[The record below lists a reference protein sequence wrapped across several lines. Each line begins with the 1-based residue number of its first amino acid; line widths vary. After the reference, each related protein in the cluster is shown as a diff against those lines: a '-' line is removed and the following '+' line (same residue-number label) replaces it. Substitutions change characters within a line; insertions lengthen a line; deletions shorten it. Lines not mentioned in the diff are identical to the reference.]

1 MTAEEILRI
10 VSQGESFT
18 VEFKS
23 EEKASLSDHELCKA
37 IVCLANGNGGILLIG
52 VEDNG
57 RITGAR
63 PRHGSL
69 TDPLRLKAA
78 VFNNTIPNLHVDVEN
93 FTIKESNVIA
103 INVSRSDRPVCT
115 ASGLYVRRAVMGT
128 GRPGCVPFYAHEME
142 SRRGNLGLFD
152 LTAQPVPSVRW
163 EDLDPIEFERLRRI
177 VKQYRGDKILLEL
190 DDFEMGKALGLV
202 EGNSKPE
209 HPTLTGV
216 LLLGNEEI
224 LRSIVP
230 AHEVAFQVL
239 RGTKVEVNNFYRS
252 PLVRIVEEIMTQF
265 RAYNREKEIM
275 MGLFRM
281 GVPDY
286 SEQGVREAFL
296 NTLIH
301 RDYQKLG
308 AVHFQWY
315 EDRIELSNPGGF
327 VEGVTLKNLLVTPPR
342 PRNPRLADVF
352 KRIGLVER
360 TGRGIDTIFEGQVRY
375 GRPIPDYGRT
385 TEDNVVVILQGGPAN
400 LDFCKW
406 VAEQERAGRIFSL
419 DALIIIN
426 ELQYE
431 RRIDISRAMEL
442 TQKTEGDVR
451 STLENLVEYGI
462 IEVKGERKGRT
473 YHLAASV
480 YRAFGGKAGYVRT
493 GGFEPIQQQEMVLQY
508 LRAHKHIKR
517 SEVAELCKLSPD
529 QAKRLLQKLVKAGKL
544 LQYGKGK
551 GTRYELNSL
560 NTGESK

>member
-1 MTAEEILRI
+1 MTEEEILKI
-10 VSQGESFT
+10 ISQGESFT

-23 EEKASLSDHELCKA
+23 EEKAFLSDHELCKA
-37 IVCLANGNGGILLIG
+37 IVCLANGNGGVLLIG

-78 VFNNTIPNLHVDVEN
+78 VFNNTIPNLHVDVEI
-93 FTIKESNVIA
+93 FTIKESDVIT

-128 GRPGCVPFYAHEME
+128 GRPGCVPFYAHEMK

-152 LTAQPVPSVRW
+152 LTAQPVLSVRW
-163 EDLDPIEFERLRRI
+163 EALDPIEFERLRRI
-177 VKQYRGDKILLEL
+177 IKQYRGDKILLEL

-209 HPTLTGV
+209 HLTLAGV

-224 LRSIVP
+224 LQSIVP

-275 MGLFRM
+275 IGLFRM
-281 GVPDY
+281 GVPNY

-296 NTLIH
+296 NAIIH

-385 TEDNVVVILQGGPAN
+385 TEDNVTVILRGGAAN

-406 VAEQERAGRIFSL
+406 IVEQERSGRSFSL

-451 STLENLVEYGI
+451 STLEHLVEYGI
-462 IEVKGERKGRT
+462 IEAKGEKRGRI
-473 YHLAASV
+473 YHLAVSV
-480 YRAFGGKAGYVRT
+480 YRIFGEKAGYIRT
-493 GGFEPIQQQEMVLQY
+493 RGFEPIQQEQMAIQY
-508 LRAHKHIKR
+508 VKVHGRITR
-517 SEVAELCKLSPD
+517 REVIDLCKITSR
-529 QAKRLLQKLVKAGKL
+529 QATHLLKKLVNKKIL
-544 LQYGKGK
+544 VLKGERK
-551 GTRYELNSL
+551 GAYYEQ
-560 NTGESK
+560 KHK